1 VNVSAGNN
9 DDARLQR
16 KARRQETRR
25 NALLDA
31 ARELLARG
39 GLYGFTMSAVAEVA
53 DVSKASVYYYFDS
66 KEDLVAALGA
76 RLFEREV
83 RTLEAAVDEAS
94 TGVDALEALVRARL
108 RLYRD
113 DLDAFRILYV
123 WTQGLSL
130 NPERVAAQIY
140 SDSDALNEAVVERL
154 EHDRRSGRLRAD
166 AHPRKLAN
174 LAWISAHGLLLFHA
188 NLLATRSTSR
198 FSLDDLTDEACSALR
213 RAATPAG

>member
-1 VNVSAGNN
+1 VNVSAGNH

-39 GLYGFTMSAVAEVA
+39 GLDGFTMSAVAEVA

-130 NPERVAAQIY
+130 DSERVAARIY
-140 SDSDALNEAVVERL
+140 PDSEALNDAVEEKL
-154 EHDRRSGRLRAD
+154 EHDRRNGRLRAD

-188 NLLATRSTSR
+188 NLLATRSASR
-198 FSLDDLTDEACSALR
+198 FSLDDLTYEACSALR